1 MVSKYHRSAKTFQ
14 VATDDGTVTR
24 RIAAAV
30 ILQAQKDIHSAY
42 PSGVAAGTEAASR
55 DEARAWT
62 RRTVAGW
69 NAETGCTFVSCCE
82 ILRLNVAATRERV
95 LRHRASRVHVKRME
109 EEEVEL

>member
-1 MVSKYHRSAKTFQ
+1 MPSKHHRAEKTFK
-14 VATDDGTVTR
+14 VATDDGTIAR

-69 NAETGCTFVSCCE
+69 NAETGCTFVGCCE
-82 ILRLNVAATRERV
+82 ILRLDVAATRERV
-95 LRHRASRVHVKRME
+95 LGHRASRVREMAEEME
-109 EEEVEL
+109 VAE